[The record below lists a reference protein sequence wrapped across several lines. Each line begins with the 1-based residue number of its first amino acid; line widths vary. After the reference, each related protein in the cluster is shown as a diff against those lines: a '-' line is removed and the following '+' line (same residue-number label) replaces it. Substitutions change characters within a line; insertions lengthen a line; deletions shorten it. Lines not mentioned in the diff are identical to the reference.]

1 MVLGKYEYFTL
12 SQVVLMVWNFLLC
25 PLVVLPGLLSWDG
38 GIATDWFAI
47 LNSMVRRCC
56 FLLCSSCCH
65 PSFFS
70 RAVGLTSCCLQDLL
84 NTSLAALLF
93 TLSRMLMSSLVWGSY
108 PVLLYSSR
116 YVTISLAQSYK
127 SCTWLTTRFGLH
139 EVHRP
144 QEKNRENYVFRH
156 ILKYYVWLE
165 REQNWLSN
173 GLFLFVAKLLSS
185 K

>member
-1 MVLGKYEYFTL
+1 MYQY
-12 SQVVLMVWNFLLC
+12 S
-25 PLVVLPGLLSWDG
+25 
-38 GIATDWFAI
+38 IATNHGQI
-47 LNSMVRRCC
+47 INSAEGPRFR
-56 FLLCSSCCH
+56 
-65 PSFFS
+65 
-70 RAVGLTSCCLQDLL
+70 
-84 NTSLAALLF
+84 
-93 TLSRMLMSSLVWGSY
+93 LVTKG
-108 PVLLYSSR
+108 R
-116 YVTISLAQSYK
+116 YVTISLTQSYK

-144 QEKNRENYVFRH
+144 QEKNRENYVFRR

>member
-1 MVLGKYEYFTL
+1 MFYSFTIIIF
-12 SQVVLMVWNFLLC
+12 FLYSASNIPTNIPYPELPTLRQKSVILRFFNKITILR
-25 PLVVLPGLLSWDG
+25 PLV
-38 GIATDWFAI
+38 
-47 LNSMVRRCC
+47 
-56 FLLCSSCCH
+56 
-65 PSFFS
+65 
-70 RAVGLTSCCLQDLL
+70 
-84 NTSLAALLF
+84 
-93 TLSRMLMSSLVWGSY
+93 
-108 PVLLYSSR
+108 R

-144 QEKNRENYVFRH
+144 QEKNRENYVFRR

>member
-1 MVLGKYEYFTL
+1 MILLMLLIVKGHLLEVYHLLDMYEI
-12 SQVVLMVWNFLLC
+12 
-25 PLVVLPGLLSWDG
+25 LPS
-38 GIATDWFAI
+38 
-47 LNSMVRRCC
+47 SSRYSRC
-56 FLLCSSCCH
+56 
-65 PSFFS
+65 
-70 RAVGLTSCCLQDLL
+70 LTK
-84 NTSLAALLF
+84 T
-93 TLSRMLMSSLVWGSY
+93 TKTKG
-108 PVLLYSSR
+108 R

-144 QEKNRENYVFRH
+144 QEKNRENYVFRR